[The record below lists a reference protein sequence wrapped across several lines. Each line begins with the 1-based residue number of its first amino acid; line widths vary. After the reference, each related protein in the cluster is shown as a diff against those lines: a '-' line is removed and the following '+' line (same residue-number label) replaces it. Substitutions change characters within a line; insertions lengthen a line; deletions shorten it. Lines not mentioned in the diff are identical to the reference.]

1 MYFPSGGSTLR
12 GISRPGEIV
21 WSRIYLDKDT
31 LSMDI
36 GRGSAIELPRE
47 ETDRRWNATTQE
59 WPIMHAVLHG
69 VSRDQFMAQHKANH
83 IQVVYCDDAESAD
96 LTLQVKAAMADALGI
111 RVNLCGE
118 HSATNRE
125 LPASAAKRAVAS
137 RQLR

>member
-1 MYFPSGGSTLR
+1 M
-12 GISRPGEIV
+12 SRPGEIV
-21 WSRIYLDKDT
+21 WSRIYLDKEV
-31 LSMDI
+31 LAMDI
-36 GRGSAIELPRE
+36 GRGTAIQLPRE
-47 ETDRRWNATTQE
+47 ETERRWKSTTQE

-118 HSATNRE
+118 QNA
-125 LPASAAKRAVAS
+125 LKRALPTSAIKPAVVARS
-137 RQLR
+137 